1 MEAAIRATLK
11 DPAFG
16 LPILLLLIV
25 LVAHVAVYLRSVA
38 AGVTP
43 IIPSL
48 RVFSADIAIVLLS
61 ALMFAMSK
69 AVTLFTPDEGT
80 EIGGIDVGPI
90 YANVG
95 PLVFGAAGLGLAAWL
110 LVKKV
115 QAIRDSVTPP
125 VVTTTTITGVGIVAS
140 DATTTTTTTATADT
154 VPKP

>member
-1 MEAAIRATLK
+1 MEAAIRSFLK

-38 AGVTP
+38 QGATP

-48 RVFSADIAIVLLS
+48 RVFSADIAIVLLA

-80 EIGGIDVGPI
+80 EIAGVDVGPL
-90 YANVG
+90 YAIVG
-95 PLVFGAAGLGLAAWL
+95 PLVFGAMGLTLSGWL
-110 LVKKV
+110 LVKKA

-125 VVTTTTITGVGIVAS
+125 AVTTTTITGVGLVPGDS
-140 DATTTTTTTATADT
+140 TVTTTTTEPPAA
-154 VPKP
+154 

>member
-1 MEAAIRATLK
+1 MEAAIRAMLK

-38 AGVTP
+38 QGATP

-80 EIGGIDVGPI
+80 TIAGLDVAPV
-90 YANVG
+90 YATVG
-95 PLVFGAAGLGLAAWL
+95 PLVFGAAGLGLAGWL
-110 LVKKV
+110 LVKKA

-125 VVTTTTITGVGIVAS
+125 
-140 DATTTTTTTATADT
+140 
-154 VPKP
+154 P

>member
-1 MEAAIRATLK
+1 MDGAIRAFLK

-25 LVAHVAVYLRSVA
+25 LVAHTAVYLRSVA
-38 AGVTP
+38 QGVTP

-48 RVFSADIAIVLLS
+48 RVFSADVAIVLLA

-80 EIGGIDVGPI
+80 TIGGVDVGPI
-90 YANVG
+90 YATVG
-95 PLVFGAAGLGLAAWL
+95 PLVFGAAGLGLAGWL
-110 LVKKV
+110 LLKKA

-125 VVTTTTITGVGIVAS
+125 PAGPV
-140 DATTTTTTTATADT
+140 
-154 VPKP
+154 